1 MNNKQELTYIEKI
14 KNLLDDHIKNVIN
27 LGNKINLFIQ
37 ENDPS
42 FNKLKGFKIDS
53 SNSNEINANDES
65 YLKQKLEG
73 IKGNLENMKE
83 ELASN
88 IYKPLSI
95 FEDKINK
102 YIKEY
107 SNEDNSSVKDT
118 KDMSLSDSFDGSLD
132 FNIYLLSPYNSSYF
146 QDYEESN
153 KKLKELFPQ
162 NIDAIEKNDNNSGN
176 MNFNSSSDKSSIQN
190 SLFMCSIHADKPA
203 VYICNKHCQKKFC
216 IDCFSDLGFKSE
228 HGELLKICERI
239 NRDSNSNISRT
250 KDNFLAWIDTIFNNL
265 FRKCSELLNTNRIPN
280 LPNNQ
285 SVNILDKEEQKLF
298 LDKIFD
304 EHKQIQILNQKEKMP
319 NEQILSILKSIT
331 LSDRIILQSAKINLN
346 AYQIIEESAK
356 FYISIYPHRNIN
368 NHEEFNKK
376 ISFPMI
382 DKFPELNKNY
392 IMDDNYVF
400 LIVNEYLSKKN
411 YNKNIFISE
420 EKDVQK
426 SIYILNNIYSL
437 KKNYLIESC
446 QINANK
452 LDKKYDAIYF
462 KSEKNDIIE
471 GEKYFPP
478 IGWFGIG
485 LKNDKDPK
493 RPIAYLTFNK
503 ILNKEPLKLI
513 LNEIIEKKNLEIL
526 EYQSPKRE
534 FDKRH
539 WNKVGKG
546 IYLFPN
552 IERAEKYTGTFDIN
566 NKKYKI
572 VLLVKVEKDKIKE
585 PKHNKLGCWV
595 VEKDYVKI
603 CRILFKEI
611 NKD

>member
-1 MNNKQELTYIEKI
+1 MNNKIELTKIEEI
-14 KNLLDDHIKNVIN
+14 KKLLDDYNINVENI
-27 LGNKINLFIQ
+27 GNKVKLFIQ
-37 ENDPS
+37 ENGPS
-42 FNKLKGFKIDS
+42 FNKLKNFKIY
-53 SNSNEINANDES
+53 NSNEISEDDES
-65 YLKQKLEG
+65 YIKQKLEE
-73 IKGNLENMKE
+73 IKDKIENITE
-83 ELASN
+83 EIASS
-88 IYKPLSI
+88 IYKPLSKY
-95 FEDKINK
+95 EDKINN

-107 SNEDNSSVKDT
+107 TKEDNSSIKDT

-132 FNIYLLSPYNSSYF
+132 FNLYFLNPNSSWNY
-146 QDYEESN
+146 QEDEKQMEKVIPKNIES
-153 KKLKELFPQ
+153 
-162 NIDAIEKNDNNSGN
+162 IEKNNNNSGN
-176 MNFNSSSDKSSIQN
+176 MNFNSSSDKSSIPN
-190 SLFMCSIHADKPA
+190 TLFMCFNHKDKSA
-203 VYICNKHCQKKFC
+203 VYICNKHCQKTFC
-216 IDCFSDLGFKSE
+216 KECESDLGDKSE
-228 HGELLKICERI
+228 HGVLLKISERI
-239 NRDSNSNISRT
+239 NRNSNSNISIG
-250 KDNFLAWIDTIFNNL
+250 KDNFLTWINYVFKNL
-265 FRKCSELLNTNRIPN
+265 FKICNDLFNTNRIPN
-280 LPNNQ
+280 LPDYQ
-285 SVNILDKEEQKLF
+285 TVQNINDLEEQKLF
-298 LDKIFD
+298 LDKIFV
-304 EHKQIQILNQKEKMP
+304 EHKKIQVLMKEDLMP
-319 NEQILSILKSIT
+319 NEQLLNILKSVT
-331 LSDRIILQSAKINLN
+331 SSSKVILQSGEIKLN
-346 AYQIIEESAK
+346 IYQILDESSK
-356 FYISIYPHRNIN
+356 FFISIYPHRNIN
-368 NHEEFNKK
+368 NHEQFSEN
-376 ISFPMI
+376 ISFVMKE
-382 DKFPELNKNY
+382 KFPELNKNY
-392 IMDDNYVF
+392 IMNDNYVF
-400 LIVNEYLSKKN
+400 LIANEYLTKKN

-420 EKDVQK
+420 EKNVK
-426 SIYILNNIYSL
+426 NSLYILNSMFSL

-546 IYLFPN
+546 IYLFPH